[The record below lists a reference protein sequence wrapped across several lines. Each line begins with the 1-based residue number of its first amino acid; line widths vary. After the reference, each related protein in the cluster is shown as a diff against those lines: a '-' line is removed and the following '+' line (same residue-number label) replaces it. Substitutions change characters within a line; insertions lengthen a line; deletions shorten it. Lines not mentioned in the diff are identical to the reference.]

1 MKPSELKSFIKEA
14 VREAIQEELKD
25 ILLEAVRAP
34 KLPIQ
39 ETYQGTPIG
48 VGGTGVTNTT
58 LSSNGTTSLT
68 SQKSATEKRAMME
81 SIMGDMRRGQDTLS
95 FNSAD
100 ARGIGVTANTL
111 QVAPG
116 MNTSGEGSSL
126 PAGNVGLDMIMGL
139 MKGGK

>member
-34 KLPIQ
+34 KAPII
-39 ETYQGTPIG
+39 ETPVG
-48 VGGTGVTNTT
+48 VGGYGTVTTT
-58 LSSNGTTSLT
+58 QAP
-68 SQKSATEKRAMME
+68 QKSTAEKRAMME

-95 FNSAD
+95 FNSMD
-100 ARGIGVTANTL
+100 ARGMGMNQTTL

-116 MNTSGEGSSL
+116 MNTSGEGSKL
-126 PAGNVGLDMIMGL
+126 PDGNVGLDMIMGL
-139 MKGGK
+139 MNKK

>member
-39 ETYQGTPIG
+39 ETYQMSPIA
-48 VGGTGVTNTT
+48 VDTT
-58 LSSNGTTSLT
+58 APQLP
-68 SQKSATEKRAMME
+68 QKSSTEKRAMME

-95 FNSAD
+95 FNSSD
-100 ARGIGVTANTL
+100 ARGAGINQTTL
-111 QVAPG
+111 QVAPS

-126 PAGNVGLDMIMGL
+126 PSGNVGLDMIMGL
-139 MKGGK
+139 MGKK

>member
-39 ETYQGTPIG
+39 ETYQMNNLLSP
-48 VGGTGVTNTT
+48 VAVDTT
-58 LSSNGTTSLT
+58 APQLP
-68 SQKSATEKRAMME
+68 QKSSTEKRAMME
-81 SIMGDMRRGQDTLS
+81 SIMGDMRRGQDTLN
-95 FNSAD
+95 FTTQNIA
-100 ARGIGVTANTL
+100 ANTL

-116 MNTSGEGSSL
+116 MNTSGEGSAL

>member
-34 KLPIQ
+34 KAPIQ
-39 ETYQGTPIG
+39 ETYKMHP
-48 VGGTGVTNTT
+48 VTVDAPTT
-58 LSSNGTTSLT
+58 QIP
-68 SQKSATEKRAMME
+68 QKSAAEKRAMME
-81 SIMGDMRRGQDTLS
+81 SIMGDMRRGQDTLN
-95 FNSAD
+95 FTTQN
-100 ARGIGVTANTL
+100 IANTTL

-116 MNTSGEGSSL
+116 MDTVGEGSSL
-126 PAGNVGLDMIMGL
+126 PSGNVGLDMIMGL

>member
-1 MKPSELKSFIKEA
+1 MKSTDFKKIIKEA

-39 ETYQGTPIG
+39 ETYQISPVAID
-48 VGGTGVTNTT
+48 TT
-58 LSSNGTTSLT
+58 APQLP
-68 SQKSATEKRAMME
+68 QKSPTEKRAMME
-81 SIMGDMRRGQDTLS
+81 SIMGDMRRGQDTLN
-95 FNSAD
+95 FTTQNIA
-100 ARGIGVTANTL
+100 ANTL

-139 MKGGK
+139 MKGSK

>member
-39 ETYQGTPIG
+39 ETYQMSPVSTD
-48 VGGTGVTNTT
+48 TSTQVTN
-58 LSSNGTTSLT
+58 SPP
-68 SQKSATEKRAMME
+68 QKSATEKRAMME
-81 SIMGDMRRGQDTLS
+81 SIMGDMRRGQDTLN
-95 FNSAD
+95 FTTQNIA
-100 ARGIGVTANTL
+100 ANTL

>member
-34 KLPIQ
+34 KLTL
-39 ETYQGTPIG
+39 EGTPIG
-48 VGGTGVTNTT
+48 TGGYGVANTT
-58 LSSNGTTSLT
+58 QAP
-68 SQKSATEKRAMME
+68 QKSAAEKRAVME

-95 FNSAD
+95 FNSMD
-100 ARGIGVTANTL
+100 ARGGGVTANTL
-111 QVAPG
+111 QVTPG
-116 MNTSGEGSSL
+116 MNTTGDGSKL
-126 PAGNVGLDMIMGL
+126 PDGNVGLDMIMGL

>member
-34 KLPIQ
+34 K
-39 ETYQGTPIG
+39 TPIMETP
-48 VGGTGVTNTT
+48 VGIGGYITATT
-58 LSSNGTTSLT
+58 TQAP
-68 SQKSATEKRAMME
+68 QKSAAEKRAMME

-95 FNSAD
+95 FNSMD
-100 ARGIGVTANTL
+100 ARGMGVTANTL

-116 MNTSGEGSSL
+116 MNTTGEGSKL
-126 PAGNVGLDMIMGL
+126 PEGNVGLDMIMGL

>member
-39 ETYQGTPIG
+39 ETYQTNNLLQP
-48 VGGTGVTNTT
+48 VTVDTTTQVTNRIP
-58 LSSNGTTSLT
+58 
-68 SQKSATEKRAMME
+68 QKSATEKRAMVE

-95 FNSAD
+95 FNSTD
-100 ARGIGVTANTL
+100 ARGAGINQTTL

-116 MNTSGEGSSL
+116 MNTSGEGSAL

-139 MKGGK
+139 MKKGK

>member
-39 ETYQGTPIG
+39 ETYQTNNLLQP
-48 VGGTGVTNTT
+48 VTVDTTTQVTN
-58 LSSNGTTSLT
+58 SIP
-68 SQKSATEKRAMME
+68 QKSATEKRAMVE

-95 FNSAD
+95 FNSTD
-100 ARGIGVTANTL
+100 ARGAGINQTTL

-116 MNTSGEGSSL
+116 MNTSGEGSAL

-139 MKGGK
+139 MKKGK

>member
-34 KLPIQ
+34 KAPIQ
-39 ETYQGTPIG
+39 ETYKMHPVTVDTP
-48 VGGTGVTNTT
+48 TT
-58 LSSNGTTSLT
+58 QAP
-68 SQKSATEKRAMME
+68 QKSAAEKRAMME

-95 FNSAD
+95 FNSMD
-100 ARGIGVTANTL
+100 ARGMGVTANTL
-111 QVAPG
+111 QVTPG
-116 MNTSGEGSSL
+116 MSTTGEGSKL
-126 PAGNVGLDMIMGL
+126 PEGNVGLDMIMGL

>member
-34 KLPIQ
+34 KAPIQ
-39 ETYQGTPIG
+39 EAYQMHP
-48 VGGTGVTNTT
+48 VTVNAT
-58 LSSNGTTSLT
+58 TTSVP
-68 SQKSATEKRAMME
+68 QKSATEKRAMME

-100 ARGIGVTANTL
+100 ARGMGVTANTL
-111 QVAPG
+111 QVTPG
-116 MNTSGEGSSL
+116 MNTTGDGSKL
-126 PAGNVGLDMIMGL
+126 PEGNVGLDMIMGL

>member
-34 KLPIQ
+34 KAPII
-39 ETYQGTPIG
+39 ETSVRGGEYNISNTAVTP
-48 VGGTGVTNTT
+48 
-58 LSSNGTTSLT
+58 
-68 SQKSATEKRAMME
+68 QKSATEKRAMME

-100 ARGIGVTANTL
+100 ARGMGVTANTL

-126 PAGNVGLDMIMGL
+126 PSGNVGLDMIMGL
-139 MKGGK
+139 MAKK

>member
-39 ETYQGTPIG
+39 ETYQMSP
-48 VGGTGVTNTT
+48 VAVDTT
-58 LSSNGTTSLT
+58 APQLP
-68 SQKSATEKRAMME
+68 QKSATEKRAMME
-81 SIMGDMRRGQDTLS
+81 SIMGDMRRGQDTLN
-95 FNSAD
+95 FTTQNIA
-100 ARGIGVTANTL
+100 ANTL

>member
-34 KLPIQ
+34 KATVV
-39 ETYQGTPIG
+39 ETYQGTPVG
-48 VGGTGVTNTT
+48 VGGMGVVNSTPTPAK
-58 LSSNGTTSLT
+58 SS
-68 SQKSATEKRAMME
+68 AEKRAMME

-95 FNSAD
+95 FNSID
-100 ARGIGVTANTL
+100 ARGAAMNQTTM
-111 QVAPG
+111 QVPSGAMPG
-116 MNTSGEGSSL
+116 GDL

>member
-1 MKPSELKSFIKEA
+1 MKPSELKSFIKDV

-34 KLPIQ
+34 KAPIQ
-39 ETYQGTPIG
+39 EAYQMHPVTVNATTTQTP
-48 VGGTGVTNTT
+48 
-58 LSSNGTTSLT
+58 
-68 SQKSATEKRAMME
+68 QKSSAEKRAMME

-100 ARGIGVTANTL
+100 ARGMGVTANTL

-116 MNTSGEGSSL
+116 MNTTGEGSKL
-126 PAGNVGLDMIMGL
+126 PEGNVGLDMIMGL
-139 MKGGK
+139 MNKK

>member
-39 ETYQGTPIG
+39 ETYQMNPLELIQ
-48 VGGTGVTNTT
+48 
-58 LSSNGTTSLT
+58 LELLIQHPL
-68 SQKSATEKRAMME
+68 QKSASEKRAMME

-100 ARGIGVTANTL
+100 ARGMGVTTNTL

-116 MNTSGEGSSL
+116 MNTSGEGSKL
-126 PAGNVGLDMIMGL
+126 PDGNVGLDMIMGL
-139 MKGGK
+139 MGKK